1 MTGRE
6 IVIANAKRHANE
18 VAALIEAGKR
28 VPRGMTEDLR
38 NDVRKLI
45 KMIEESTK

>member
-18 VAALIEAGKR
+18 VTALIEAGKR
-28 VPRGMTEDLR
+28 VPRAMTEDLR

-45 KMIEESTK
+45 KLIGETTR